1 MDYFIHTTTDHLSST
16 GGIALVGK
24 IVEKIGFG
32 VGKLYHL
39 KDGWILKSL
48 LGLLTQARTHYEE
61 IDLFRQDNFFK
72 EALNLKIVPAK
83 ETLRLYLERLAKN
96 PTVISAI
103 IRSNLTLLSKTVLT
117 PITVNNQEYLPVDID
132 TSPMDN
138 SKSHKE
144 GVSRTYKQFDGYH
157 PIFSYIGEEGY
168 MLACQLREGKQHCQK
183 DTPEYLEKTIDLVNK
198 LTKSK
203 KHQQI
208 LFRLD
213 GGNDS
218 KDTLKVLHE
227 SGHFYLVKRNLRKEL
242 PEYWLSVAE
251 AQGEVTYRDERK
263 IVYTGF
269 HTGKTPANDEIFE
282 DIEVVYEVT
291 QRFVD
296 RDGTNLLFPQIQV
309 ETFWT
314 NLYEDPQTVIQLYH
328 SHGTSEQFHSELKS
342 DMNVE
347 RLPSGKFA
355 VNALVLQ
362 VSMIAFN
369 ILRFI
374 GQRAIETAELLPY
387 QVEVKRKRLR
397 KVIDDLIRISVKI
410 VKHARRSMLKLSEHD
425 PWYPCFQKLYGICQA
440 M

>member
-1 MDYFIHTTTDHLSST
+1 
-16 GGIALVGK
+16 
-24 IVEKIGFG
+24 
-32 VGKLYHL
+32 
-39 KDGWILKSL
+39 
-48 LGLLTQARTHYEE
+48 
-61 IDLFRQDNFFK
+61 
-72 EALNLKIVPAK
+72 
-83 ETLRLYLERLAKN
+83 
-96 PTVISAI
+96 
-103 IRSNLTLLSKTVLT
+103 
-117 PITVNNQEYLPVDID
+117 
-132 TSPMDN
+132 
-138 SKSHKE
+138 
-144 GVSRTYKQFDGYH
+144 
-157 PIFSYIGEEGY
+157 

-203 KHQQI
+203 KHQQM

-269 HTGKTPANDEIFE
+269 HTGKTPANDETFE

-296 RDGTNLLFPQIQV
+296 RDGTDLLFPQIQV

-362 VSMIAFN
+362 VSMFAFN

-410 VKHARRSMLKLSEHD
+410 VKHARRNMLKLSEHD